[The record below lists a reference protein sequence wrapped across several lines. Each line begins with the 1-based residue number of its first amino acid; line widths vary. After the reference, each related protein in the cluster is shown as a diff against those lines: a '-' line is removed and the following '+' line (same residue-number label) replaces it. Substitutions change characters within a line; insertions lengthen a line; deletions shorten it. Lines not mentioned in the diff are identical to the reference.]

1 VDGDEHLLTAS
12 KYTATPPTTTK
23 GNYFSIKNLNND
35 EKRKDSEYFFKY
47 SLSDVNHSA

>member
-23 GNYFSIKNLNND
+23 GNYFSFKNLNND
-35 EKRKDSEYFFKY
+35 EKTKGYRIFCKIF
-47 SLSDVNHSA
+47 AI